1 MTAPTPKRK
10 RKSVKTWKSEA
21 PATLKADSIIHTTEH
36 TAVPIVHNIKA
47 FTNQMLW
54 IRESLV
60 DEPEFREAF
69 DDALDFI
76 GFFEA
81 EFLNGRLTISDS
93 ASPVI
98 RTSVMLQSWKD
109 GGSDGYR
116 QLVGES
122 IGSL

>member
-1 MTAPTPKRK
+1 MTASTPKRK
-10 RKSVKTWKSEA
+10 RTSVKTWKSEA
-21 PATLKADSIIHTTEH
+21 PATMKADSIIHTTEH

-47 FTNQMLW
+47 FTKQMLW
-54 IRESLV
+54 LRESLV

-69 DDALDFI
+69 DDALDFS

-98 RTSVMLQSWKD
+98 RTSEILRSWKD
-109 GGSDGYR
+109 GGADGQR